1 MEVEDAYLLPTY
13 SRLPIALVKGEGS
26 YVWDEEGNRF
36 LDFYGGHCVTA
47 LGHCPPR
54 VTEAI
59 REQAGTLMFYSNV
72 VYSPVRARAAQILG
86 DLAPEGMD
94 NIFFGNSG
102 TEANETALKLARV
115 ATGRSEVV
123 GITGGFHGRTL
134 GSLAVTGIDRFREPY
149 QSVLAPAHFVEFGD
163 VEALRS
169 LLKNNDDVAAV
180 IVEPIQSM
188 AGVQTAPDEYFHAVR
203 KACDE
208 AGCLLIFDEIQTGV
222 GRTGA
227 FTFADRVGVK
237 PDIIT
242 LAKSLGSGVPVGA
255 VLASDA
261 IASTVKL
268 GDHGTTF
275 GGGMIAMAALI
286 ATLEELVEGGW
297 MDRATVLFDRV
308 KEGLSPH
315 VIEVRGEGGL
325 IGIELEGPSAPVVAA
340 LREKGILTGGS
351 GHPNTIRLLPPLT
364 VSDEEID
371 EFVSAFIDVVSSQAV
386 SEDA

>member
-13 SRLPIALVKGEGS
+13 SRLPIALVRGEGS
-26 YVWDEEGNRF
+26 YVWDESGNRY

-54 VTEAI
+54 VVDAI
-59 REQAGTLMFYSNV
+59 RKQAGTLMFYSNV
-72 VYSPVRARAAQILG
+72 VYSPVRARAAQVLG
-86 DLAPEGMD
+86 DLAPAGMD

-115 ATGRSEVV
+115 ATGNTQIV
-123 GITGGFHGRTL
+123 GVSGGFHGRTL
-134 GSLAVTGIDRFREPY
+134 GSLAVTGIDRFRAPY

-163 VEALRS
+163 AAALAAV
-169 LLKNNDDVAAV
+169 LKSNKDIAAV

-188 AGVQTAPDEYFHAVR
+188 AGVQTAPDSYFHAIR

-222 GRTGA
+222 GRTGQ

-261 IASTVKL
+261 VAATVKH

-286 ATLEELVEGGW
+286 ATLEELTEGGW
-297 MDRATVLFDRV
+297 MKRAPALFNRI
-308 KEGLSPH
+308 KEGLAPH
-315 VIEVRGEGGL
+315 VVAVRGEGGL
-325 IGIELEGPSAPVVAA
+325 IGIELSGAAAPVVAA
-340 LREKGILTGGS
+340 LRDRGVLTGGS
-351 GHPNTIRLLPPLT
+351 GHPNTIRLLPPLS
-364 VSDEEID
+364 VSEQEI
-371 EFVSAFIDVVSSQAV
+371 ESFLATFIDVVSSQAV
-386 SEDA
+386 AEDA